1 MLNANILNSKNFKK
15 WIFPALMF
23 LFFEFI
29 FRQKILNSI
38 FSGKIFVFKFFE
50 NPIVNNFF
58 VGGICCLFGNC
69 IIFLIIKYV
78 FNGKLNSIDSSE
90 KMDLKKSIIISILV
104 FVFTMLI
111 IYFALYIESIFK
123 LEVYSL
129 NAKNVSGTERL
140 NFFVSLFSMSLVSI
154 YEEMVYRRILFG
166 YLYDLHTG
174 CNKYIRIITSVVVS
188 SIIFGSI
195 HDGVFAYAMVRYII
209 YGISFS
215 AIYLYTKRISASITV
230 HVLINIFLIIRNV
243 FF

>member
-1 MLNANILNSKNFKK
+1 MVNVKNIKK
-15 WIFPALMF
+15 WIFPVFMF

-29 FRQKILNSI
+29 FRQKILNSL
-38 FSGKIFVFKFFE
+38 FFGKIFVFKFFE

-58 VGGICCLFGNC
+58 VGGICCLFGIC

-78 FNGKLNSIDSSE
+78 FDGKLNSIDNSE

-129 NAKNVSGTERL
+129 NAKNIRGTERFNL
-140 NFFVSLFSMSLVSI
+140 IVSLFSMSLVSI

-166 YLYDLHTG
+166 YLYDTITDVIILIYLLHPEY
-174 CNKYIRIITSVVVS
+174 KS

-195 HDGVFAYAMVRYII
+195 HDGVFHLAMIQYII

-215 AIYLYTKRISASITV
+215 AIYLYTKRISSAITV
-230 HVLINIFLIIRNV
+230 HILVNIFIIIMR

>member
-1 MLNANILNSKNFKK
+1 MINVKNIKK
-15 WIFPALMF
+15 WIFPVFMF

-38 FSGKIFVFKFFE
+38 FSGKILVFDFFE

-69 IIFLIIKYV
+69 IIFLIIKYI
-78 FNGKLNSIDSSE
+78 FNGKLNSIDNSE

-111 IYFALYIESIFK
+111 IYFALYIESILK
-123 LEVYSL
+123 LKVYSL
-129 NAKNVSGTERL
+129 NAKSVSGTERL
-140 NFFVSLFSMSLVSI
+140 DFFVSLFSMSLVSI

-166 YLYDLHTG
+166 YLYDLHSG
-174 CNKYIRIITSVVVS
+174 CNKYIRIITSVIVS

-195 HDGVFAYAMVRYII
+195 HDGVFHLAMIQYII

-215 AIYLYTKRISASITV
+215 SIYLYTKRIGASIMV
-230 HVLINIFLIIRNV
+230 HILINIFLIIRNV

>member
-1 MLNANILNSKNFKK
+1 MVNVKNIKK
-15 WIFPALMF
+15 WIFPVFMF

-38 FSGKIFVFKFFE
+38 FSGKILVFDFFE

-78 FNGKLNSIDSSE
+78 FNGKLNSIDNSE

-111 IYFALYIESIFK
+111 IYFALYIESILK
-123 LEVYSL
+123 LKVYSL
-129 NAKNVSGTERL
+129 NAKSVSGTERFNL
-140 NFFVSLFSMSLVSI
+140 IVSLFSMSLVSI

-166 YLYDLHTG
+166 YLYDLHSG
-174 CNKYIRIITSVVVS
+174 CNKYVRFITSALVS

-195 HDGVFAYAMVRYII
+195 HDGVFHLAMIQYII

-215 AIYLYTKRISASITV
+215 AIYLYTKRISASIMV
-230 HVLINIFLIIRNV
+230 HVLINIFIIIMR

>member
-1 MLNANILNSKNFKK
+1 MEKTDLLNIKNFKK

-29 FRQKILNSI
+29 FRQKILNSL
-38 FSGKIFVFKFFE
+38 FFGKIFVFKFFE

-58 VGGICCLFGNC
+58 VGGICCLFGIC

-78 FNGKLNSIDSSE
+78 FDGKLNSIDSSE
-90 KMDLKKSIIISILV
+90 KMNLKKSIIISILV

-111 IYFALYIESIFK
+111 IYLASYIESILK

-129 NAKNVSGTERL
+129 NAKNIRGTERL
-140 NFFVSLFSMSLVSI
+140 NFFVSLFSMALVNT
-154 YEEMVYRRILFG
+154 YEELVYRRILFG
-166 YLYDLHTG
+166 YLYDLHSG

-195 HDGVFAYAMVRYII
+195 HDGVFHLAMIHYII

-215 AIYLYTKRISASITV
+215 AVYLYTKRISASITV
-230 HVLINIFLIIRNV
+230 HILVNIFLTIIR

>member
-1 MLNANILNSKNFKK
+1 MVNVKNIKK
-15 WIFPALMF
+15 WIFPVFMF

-38 FSGKIFVFKFFE
+38 FSGKILVFDFFE

-78 FNGKLNSIDSSE
+78 FNGKLNSIDNSE

-111 IYFALYIESIFK
+111 IYFALYIESILK
-123 LEVYSL
+123 LKVYSL
-129 NAKNVSGTERL
+129 NAKSVSGTERFNL
-140 NFFVSLFSMSLVSI
+140 IVSLFSMSLVSI

-166 YLYDLHTG
+166 YLYDLHSG
-174 CNKYIRIITSVVVS
+174 CNKYVRFITSLLGSV
-188 SIIFGSI
+188 IIFGAI
-195 HDGVFAYAMVRYII
+195 HDGVFHLAMIQYII

-215 AIYLYTKRISASITV
+215 AIYLYTKRISASIMV
-230 HVLINIFLIIRNV
+230 HVLINIFIIIMR

>member
-1 MLNANILNSKNFKK
+1 MINVKNFKK

-23 LFFEFI
+23 IFFEFI
-29 FRQKILNSI
+29 FRQKILNSL
-38 FSGKIFVFKFFE
+38 FFGKIFIFKFFE

-78 FNGKLNSIDSSE
+78 FNRKLNSIDNSE

-111 IYFALYIESIFK
+111 IYFALYIESILK
-123 LEVYSL
+123 LKVYSL
-129 NAKNVSGTERL
+129 NAKNVRGTEKL
-140 NFFVSLFSMSLVSI
+140 NLFVSLFSMPLVSI

-166 YLYDLHTG
+166 YLYDLHSG
-174 CNKYIRIITSVVVS
+174 SNKYIRIITSVIVS

-195 HDGVFAYAMVRYII
+195 HDGVFHLAMIQYII

-215 AIYLYTKRISASITV
+215 AIYLYTKRISSAITI
-230 HVLINIFLIIRNV
+230 HILFNIFIIIMR

>member
-1 MLNANILNSKNFKK
+1 MVNGKNIKK
-15 WIFPALMF
+15 WIFPVFMF

-38 FSGKIFVFKFFE
+38 FSRKILVFNFFE

-78 FNGKLNSIDSSE
+78 FNGKLNSIDNSE
-90 KMDLKKSIIISILV
+90 KMNLKKSIIISILV

-111 IYFALYIESIFK
+111 IYFALYIESILK
-123 LEVYSL
+123 LKVYSL
-129 NAKNVSGTERL
+129 NAKSVLGTERL

-166 YLYDLHTG
+166 YLYDLHSG
-174 CNKYIRIITSVVVS
+174 CNKYIRIITSVIVS

-195 HDGVFAYAMVRYII
+195 HDGVFHLAMIQYII

-215 AIYLYTKRISASITV
+215 AIYLYTKRISASIMV

>member
-1 MLNANILNSKNFKK
+1 MINVKNFKK

-23 LFFEFI
+23 IFFEFI
-29 FRQKILNSI
+29 FRQKILNSL
-38 FSGKIFVFKFFE
+38 FFGKIFIFKFFE

-69 IIFLIIKYV
+69 IIFLIIKYI
-78 FNGKLNSIDSSE
+78 FNGKLNSIDNSE

-129 NAKNVSGTERL
+129 NAKNTRGTERL
-140 NFFVSLFSMSLVSI
+140 NLFVSLFSIASVNI
-154 YEEMVYRRILFG
+154 FEELVYRRILFG
-166 YLYDLHTG
+166 YLYDLHSG
-174 CNKYIRIITSVVVS
+174 CNKYIRIITSIVVS

-215 AIYLYTKRISASITV
+215 AVYLYTKRISASITV
-230 HVLINIFLIIRNV
+230 HVLINIFLIV
-243 FF
+243 KDTFL

>member
-1 MLNANILNSKNFKK
+1 MLD
-15 WIFPALMF
+15 
-23 LFFEFI
+23 
-29 FRQKILNSI
+29 
-38 FSGKIFVFKFFE
+38 
-50 NPIVNNFF
+50 
-58 VGGICCLFGNC
+58 
-69 IIFLIIKYV
+69 
-78 FNGKLNSIDSSE
+78 GKLNSIDNSE

-111 IYFALYIESIFK
+111 IYLASYIESILK

-140 NFFVSLFSMSLVSI
+140 NFFVSLFSMPLVSI

-166 YLYDLHTG
+166 YLYDLHSG
-174 CNKYIRIITSVVVS
+174 CNKYIRIITSVIVS

-195 HDGVFAYAMVRYII
+195 HDGVFHLAMIQYII

-215 AIYLYTKRISASITV
+215 AIYLYTKRISSAITV
-230 HVLINIFLIIRNV
+230 HILVNIFIIIMR

>member
-1 MLNANILNSKNFKK
+1 MVNVKNFKK

-29 FRQKILNSI
+29 FRQKILNSL
-38 FSGKIFVFKFFE
+38 FFGKIFVFKFFE

-69 IIFLIIKYV
+69 IIFFIIKYV
-78 FNGKLNSIDSSE
+78 FDGKLNSIDSSE
-90 KMDLKKSIIISILV
+90 KINLKKSIIISILV

-111 IYFALYIESIFK
+111 IYLVSYIESILK
-123 LEVYSL
+123 INYYSL

-140 NFFVSLFSMSLVSI
+140 NLIVSLFSMALVNI
-154 YEEMVYRRILFG
+154 YEELVYRRILFG
-166 YLYDLHTG
+166 YLYDLHSG

-195 HDGVFAYAMVRYII
+195 HDGVFHLAMIHYII

-215 AIYLYTKRISASITV
+215 AVYLYTKRISASITV
-230 HVLINIFLIIRNV
+230 HILVNIFLTIIR

>member
-1 MLNANILNSKNFKK
+1 MVNVKNFKK

-29 FRQKILNSI
+29 FRQKILNSL
-38 FSGKIFVFKFFE
+38 FFGKIFVFKFFE
-50 NPIVNNFF
+50 NPIINNFF

-69 IIFLIIKYV
+69 IIFFIIKYV
-78 FNGKLNSIDSSE
+78 FDGKLNSIDSSE
-90 KMDLKKSIIISILV
+90 KINLKKSIIISILV

-111 IYFALYIESIFK
+111 IYLVSYIESILK
-123 LEVYSL
+123 INYYSL

-140 NFFVSLFSMSLVSI
+140 NLIVSLFSMALVNI
-154 YEEMVYRRILFG
+154 YEELVYRRILFG
-166 YLYDLHTG
+166 YLYDLHSG
-174 CNKYIRIITSVVVS
+174 CNKYIRIITSVIVS

-195 HDGVFAYAMVRYII
+195 HDGVFHLAMIHYII

-215 AIYLYTKRISASITV
+215 AVYLYTKRISASITV
-230 HVLINIFLIIRNV
+230 HILVNIFLTIIR

>member
-1 MLNANILNSKNFKK
+1 MINVKNFKK

-23 LFFEFI
+23 IFFEFI
-29 FRQKILNSI
+29 FRQKILNSL
-38 FSGKIFVFKFFE
+38 FFGKIFIFKFFE

-78 FNGKLNSIDSSE
+78 FNGKLNSIDNSE

-111 IYFALYIESIFK
+111 IYLASYIESIFK
-123 LEVYSL
+123 LDVYSL
-129 NAKNVSGTERL
+129 NAKNTRGTERL
-140 NFFVSLFSMSLVSI
+140 NLFVSLFSIASVNI
-154 YEEMVYRRILFG
+154 FEELVYRRILFG
-166 YLYDLHTG
+166 YLYDLHSG
-174 CNKYIRIITSVVVS
+174 CNKYIRIITSVIVS

-215 AIYLYTKRISASITV
+215 AVYLYTKRISASIAV
-230 HVLINIFLIIRNV
+230 HVLINIFLIV
-243 FF
+243 KDTFL

>member
-1 MLNANILNSKNFKK
+1 MLDTNLLNVKNFKK

-29 FRQKILNSI
+29 FRQKILNSL
-38 FSGKIFVFKFFE
+38 FFGKIFVFKFFE

-69 IIFLIIKYV
+69 IIFLIIKYI
-78 FNGKLNSIDSSE
+78 FDGKLNSIDSSE
-90 KMDLKKSIIISILV
+90 KMNLKKSIIISILV

-111 IYFALYIESIFK
+111 IYLASYIESILK

-140 NFFVSLFSMSLVSI
+140 NFFVSLFSMALVNT
-154 YEEMVYRRILFG
+154 YEELVYRRILFG
-166 YLYDLHTG
+166 YLYDLHSG

-188 SIIFGSI
+188 SIIFGSV
-195 HDGVFAYAMVRYII
+195 HDGVFHLAMIHYII

-215 AIYLYTKRISASITV
+215 AVYLYTKRISASITV
-230 HVLINIFLIIRNV
+230 HILVNIFLTIIR

>member
-1 MLNANILNSKNFKK
+1 MINVKNFKK

-23 LFFEFI
+23 IFFEFI
-29 FRQKILNSI
+29 FRQKILNSL
-38 FSGKIFVFKFFE
+38 FFGKIFIFKFFE

-69 IIFLIIKYV
+69 IIFLIIKYI
-78 FNGKLNSIDSSE
+78 FNGKLNSIDNSE

-111 IYFALYIESIFK
+111 IYLASYIESILK

-129 NAKNVSGTERL
+129 NAKNTRGTERL
-140 NFFVSLFSMSLVSI
+140 NLFVSLFSIASVNI
-154 YEEMVYRRILFG
+154 FEELVYRRILFG
-166 YLYDLHTG
+166 YLYDLHSG
-174 CNKYIRIITSVVVS
+174 CNKYIRIITSIVVS

-215 AIYLYTKRISASITV
+215 AVYLYTKRISASITV
-230 HVLINIFLIIRNV
+230 HILVNIFLTIIR

>member
-1 MLNANILNSKNFKK
+1 MINVKNIKK
-15 WIFPALMF
+15 WIFPVFVF

-69 IIFLIIKYV
+69 IIFLIIKYI
-78 FNGKLNSIDSSE
+78 FNGKLNSIDNSE

-111 IYFALYIESIFK
+111 IYLASYIESILK
-123 LEVYSL
+123 LKVYSL
-129 NAKNVSGTERL
+129 NAKSVSGTERL
-140 NFFVSLFSMSLVSI
+140 NFFVSLFSMPLVSI

-166 YLYDLHTG
+166 YLYDLHSG
-174 CNKYIRIITSVVVS
+174 CNKYIRIITSVIVS

-195 HDGVFAYAMVRYII
+195 HDGVFHLAMIQYII

-215 AIYLYTKRISASITV
+215 SIYLYTKRISASIMV
-230 HVLINIFLIIRNV
+230 HILINVFLIIRNV

>member
-1 MLNANILNSKNFKK
+1 MINVKNFKK

-29 FRQKILNSI
+29 FRQKILNSL
-38 FSGKIFVFKFFE
+38 FFGKIFVFKFFE

-78 FNGKLNSIDSSE
+78 FDGKLNSIDSSE

-129 NAKNVSGTERL
+129 NAKNTRGTERL
-140 NFFVSLFSMSLVSI
+140 NLFVSLFSIASVNI
-154 YEEMVYRRILFG
+154 FEELVYRLFG
-166 YLYDLHTG
+166 YLYDLHSG
-174 CNKYIRIITSVVVS
+174 SNKYIRIITSVIVS

-195 HDGVFAYAMVRYII
+195 HDGVFHLAMIQYII

-215 AIYLYTKRISASITV
+215 AIYLYTKRISSAITV
-230 HVLINIFLIIRNV
+230 HILVNIFIIIMR

>member
-1 MLNANILNSKNFKK
+1 MVNVKNIKK
-15 WIFPALMF
+15 WILPVLMF

-29 FRQKILNSI
+29 FRQKILNSL
-38 FSGKIFVFKFFE
+38 FFGKIFVFKFFE
-50 NPIVNNFF
+50 NPIVNKFF

-78 FNGKLNSIDSSE
+78 FNGKLNSIDNSE

-111 IYFALYIESIFK
+111 IYLASYIESIFK

-129 NAKNVSGTERL
+129 NAKNTRGTERL
-140 NFFVSLFSMSLVSI
+140 NLFVSLFSIASVNI
-154 YEEMVYRRILFG
+154 FEELVYRRILFG
-166 YLYDLHTG
+166 YLYDLHSG
-174 CNKYIRIITSVVVS
+174 CNKYIRIITSMIIS
-188 SIIFGSI
+188 SIIFGST
-195 HDGVFAYAMVRYII
+195 HDGVFHLAMIQYII

-215 AIYLYTKRISASITV
+215 AIYLYTKRISSAITV
-230 HVLINIFLIIRNV
+230 HILVNIFITIMR

>member
-1 MLNANILNSKNFKK
+1 MVNVKNIKK
-15 WIFPALMF
+15 WIFPVFVF

-69 IIFLIIKYV
+69 IIFLIIKYI
-78 FNGKLNSIDSSE
+78 FNGKLNSIDNSE
-90 KMDLKKSIIISILV
+90 KMDFKKSIIISILV
-104 FVFTMLI
+104 FVFTILI
-111 IYFALYIESIFK
+111 IYLASYIESILK
-123 LEVYSL
+123 LEGYSL
-129 NAKNVSGTERL
+129 NAKNIRGTERL
-140 NFFVSLFSMSLVSI
+140 NLIVSLFTMSLVSI
-154 YEEMVYRRILFG
+154 YEELVYRRILFG
-166 YLYDLHTG
+166 YLYDLHSG
-174 CNKYIRIITSVVVS
+174 CNKYIRIITSVIVS

-195 HDGVFAYAMVRYII
+195 HDGVFHLAMIQYII

-230 HVLINIFLIIRNV
+230 HILVNIFIIIMR

>member
-1 MLNANILNSKNFKK
+1 MINVKNFKK
-15 WIFPALMF
+15 WIFPVFMF

-38 FSGKIFVFKFFE
+38 FSGKILVFDFFE

-58 VGGICCLFGNC
+58 VGGICCLSGNC

-111 IYFALYIESIFK
+111 IYLVSYIESILK
-123 LEVYSL
+123 INYYSL

-140 NFFVSLFSMSLVSI
+140 NLVVSLFSMALVNT
-154 YEEMVYRRILFG
+154 YEELVYRRILFG
-166 YLYDLHTG
+166 YLYDLHSG

-195 HDGVFAYAMVRYII
+195 HDGVFHLAMIHYII

-215 AIYLYTKRISASITV
+215 AVYLYTKRISASITV
-230 HVLINIFLIIRNV
+230 HILVNIFLTIIR

>member
-1 MLNANILNSKNFKK
+1 MVNVKNIKK
-15 WIFPALMF
+15 WILPVLMF

-38 FSGKIFVFKFFE
+38 FFGKIFVFKFFE
-50 NPIVNNFF
+50 NSIVNNFF

-78 FNGKLNSIDSSE
+78 FDGKLNSIDSSE

-111 IYFALYIESIFK
+111 IYLASYIESILK

-140 NFFVSLFSMSLVSI
+140 NLIVSLFSMALVNI
-154 YEEMVYRRILFG
+154 YEELVYRRILFG
-166 YLYDLHTG
+166 YLYDLHSG

-195 HDGVFAYAMVRYII
+195 HDGVFNLAMIQYII

-215 AIYLYTKRISASITV
+215 AIYLYTKRISTSITV
-230 HVLINIFLIIRNV
+230 HILVNIFLTIIR

>member
-1 MLNANILNSKNFKK
+1 MINVKNFKK

-23 LFFEFI
+23 IFFEFI
-29 FRQKILNSI
+29 FRQKILNSL
-38 FSGKIFVFKFFE
+38 FFGKIFVFKFFE

-58 VGGICCLFGNC
+58 VGGICCLFGIC

-78 FNGKLNSIDSSE
+78 FDGKLNSIDSSE
-90 KMDLKKSIIISILV
+90 KMNLKKSIIISILV

-111 IYFALYIESIFK
+111 IYLASYIESILK

-140 NFFVSLFSMSLVSI
+140 NFFVSLFSMALVNT
-154 YEEMVYRRILFG
+154 YEELVYRRILFG
-166 YLYDLHTG
+166 YLYDLHSG
-174 CNKYIRIITSVVVS
+174 CNK
-188 SIIFGSI
+188 
-195 HDGVFAYAMVRYII
+195 

-215 AIYLYTKRISASITV
+215 AVYLYTKRISASITV
-230 HVLINIFLIIRNV
+230 HILVNIFLTIIR

>member
-1 MLNANILNSKNFKK
+1 MVNVKNIKK
-15 WIFPALMF
+15 WIFPVFMF

-38 FSGKIFVFKFFE
+38 FSGKILVFDFFE

-69 IIFLIIKYV
+69 IIFLIIKYI
-78 FNGKLNSIDSSE
+78 FNGKLNSIYNSE

-104 FVFTMLI
+104 FVFTVLI
-111 IYFALYIESIFK
+111 IYFALYIESILK
-123 LEVYSL
+123 LKVYSL
-129 NAKNVSGTERL
+129 NAKSVSGTERL
-140 NFFVSLFSMSLVSI
+140 DFFVSLFSMSLVSI

-166 YLYDLHTG
+166 YLYDLHSG
-174 CNKYIRIITSVVVS
+174 CNKYIRIITSMIVS

-195 HDGVFAYAMVRYII
+195 HDGVFHLAMIQYII

-215 AIYLYTKRISASITV
+215 AIYLYTKRISASIMV

>member
-1 MLNANILNSKNFKK
+1 MVNVKNIKK
-15 WIFPALMF
+15 WIFPVFVF

-69 IIFLIIKYV
+69 IIFLIIKYI

-111 IYFALYIESIFK
+111 IYFALYIESILK
-123 LEVYSL
+123 LKVYSL
-129 NAKNVSGTERL
+129 NAKNIRGTERL
-140 NFFVSLFSMSLVSI
+140 NLFVSLFSMSLVSI
-154 YEEMVYRRILFG
+154 YEELVYRRILFG
-166 YLYDLHTG
+166 YLYDLHSG
-174 CNKYIRIITSVVVS
+174 CNKNVRIITAIIIST
-188 SIIFGSI
+188 IIFGSI
-195 HDGVFAYAMVRYII
+195 HDGVFHLAMIQYII

-215 AIYLYTKRISASITV
+215 AIYLYTKRISASIMV
-230 HVLINIFLIIRNV
+230 HVLINILLIIRNV

>member
-1 MLNANILNSKNFKK
+1 MINVKNFKK

-23 LFFEFI
+23 IFFEFI
-29 FRQKILNSI
+29 FRQKILNSL
-38 FSGKIFVFKFFE
+38 FFGKIFIFKFFE
-50 NPIVNNFF
+50 NLIVNNFF

-78 FNGKLNSIDSSE
+78 FNRKLNSIDNSE

-111 IYFALYIESIFK
+111 IYFALYIESILK
-123 LEVYSL
+123 LKVYSL
-129 NAKNVSGTERL
+129 NAKSVSGTERL
-140 NFFVSLFSMSLVSI
+140 DFFVSLFSMSLVSI

-166 YLYDLHTG
+166 YLYDLHSG
-174 CNKYIRIITSVVVS
+174 CNKYIRIITSVIVS

-195 HDGVFAYAMVRYII
+195 HDGVFHLAMIQYII

-215 AIYLYTKRISASITV
+215 AIYLYTKRISASIMV

>member
-1 MLNANILNSKNFKK
+1 MVNVKNIKK
-15 WIFPALMF
+15 WILPVLMF

-38 FSGKIFVFKFFE
+38 FSGKILVFNFFE
-50 NPIVNNFF
+50 NQIVNSFF
-58 VGGICCLFGNC
+58 VGGICCLSGNC

-129 NAKNVSGTERL
+129 NAKNIRGTERL
-140 NFFVSLFSMSLVSI
+140 NLFVSLFSMSLVSI

-166 YLYDLHTG
+166 YLYDLHSG
-174 CNKYIRIITSVVVS
+174 SNKYIRIITSVILS

-195 HDGVFAYAMVRYII
+195 HDGVFHLAMIQYII

-215 AIYLYTKRISASITV
+215 TIYLYTKRISASITV
-230 HVLINIFLIIRNV
+230 HVLINVFLIIRNV

>member
-78 FNGKLNSIDSSE
+78 FDGKLNSIDSSE

-111 IYFALYIESIFK
+111 IYFALHIESIFK

-129 NAKNVSGTERL
+129 NAKSVSGTERL

-166 YLYDLHTG
+166 YLYEFT
-174 CNKYIRIITSVVVS
+174 Y
-188 SIIFGSI
+188 GS
-195 HDGVFAYAMVRYII
+195 
-209 YGISFS
+209 
-215 AIYLYTKRISASITV
+215 
-230 HVLINIFLIIRNV
+230 
-243 FF
+243 